1 MEALSI
7 KFKALGDPTRLQILK
22 LLPTAPRCD
31 HACNVSELAEALR
44 ISQPA
49 VSHHLRILKHA
60 GIVRCEKMCRDV
72 YYWVD
77 QNVLNKTISELNEI
91 IVIRNHSSTSK

>member
-31 HACNVSELAEALR
+31 HACNVSELAETLK

-72 YYWVD
+72 FYWVD
-77 QNVLNKTISELNEI
+77 QSVLDEAISELHDL
-91 IVIRNHSSTSK
+91 IVIQNNASEAK